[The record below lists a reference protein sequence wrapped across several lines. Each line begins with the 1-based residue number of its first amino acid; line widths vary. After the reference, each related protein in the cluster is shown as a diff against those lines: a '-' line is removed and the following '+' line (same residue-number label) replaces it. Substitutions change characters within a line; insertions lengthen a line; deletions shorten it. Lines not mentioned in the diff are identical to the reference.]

1 MLTQERAADIFDR
14 IRRFS
19 SADEVEAIFNGSSFA
34 LTRFANNTIHQNV
47 EEENSVVSIRTN
59 FGGRTARSTVNQF
72 DDESLRR
79 AVAASENLAKVQVA
93 DPDLLPMP
101 APAEA
106 DFGAPV
112 EKAADKSV
120 RPTQALPT
128 RFFEE
133 TAAITPADRAEVVR
147 RIVRVAGQHQLTTA
161 GIYSTS
167 DSREGIF
174 NSRGLARWHKQTLA
188 EISITMLA
196 GDSSGWQKLNSP
208 DVRHLDPQHLAETAA
223 QKAVDSTHP
232 REITPGKYTVIL
244 EPAAVLDIVGFM
256 FWDYSGVAILDQ
268 RSFLND
274 RIGTQL
280 FGKNIN
286 ICDDVAHPL
295 QAGSPFDGEGMRR
308 KHVPLVQ
315 EGVVNRVVYARA
327 TAKKMKNSEYAN
339 KVGPIE
345 PTGHGFPLPNEVGEM
360 PMNIVF
366 SAPEKPQTVDEM
378 IASTERG
385 VLVTR
390 LWYIREVDPYEKI
403 VTGMT
408 RDGTFLVEN
417 GKVQCGLR
425 NFRFNQ
431 SLIAMLSNVESMS
444 VPIRASGEESF
455 DMVVPAMKVGEFNFT
470 EATKF

>member
-1 MLTQERAADIFDR
+1 MLTKEQAADIFDR

-19 SADEVEAIFNGSSFA
+19 SADEVEAIFTGSHFA

-59 FGGRTARSTVNQF
+59 FAGRTARATANQF
-72 DDESLRR
+72 DDESLQR
-79 AVAASENLAKVQVA
+79 AVTASENLARVQTP

-101 APAEA
+101 TAEEA
-106 DFGAPV
+106 EGRTGESPV
-112 EKAADKSV
+112 
-120 RPTQALPT
+120 PT
-128 RFFEE
+128 RFFDE
-133 TAAITPADRAEVVR
+133 TAAITPADRAEVVKG
-147 RIVRVAGQHQLTTA
+147 IVSVAGKHKLTTA
-161 GIYSTS
+161 GIYSKSET
-167 DSREGIF
+167 REGVF
-174 NSRGLARWHKQTLA
+174 NSRGLANWHHQTLA

-196 GDSSGWQKLNSP
+196 EDSSGWQKLNSP
-208 DVRHLDPQHLAETAA
+208 DVRNLDPARLAETAA
-223 QKAVDSTHP
+223 QKATESAHP
-232 REITPGKYTVIL
+232 REIVPGKYTVIL

-280 FGKNIN
+280 FGENIN
-286 ICDDVAHPL
+286 ICDDAAHPL

-308 KHVPLVQ
+308 QRVQLV
-315 EGVVNRVVYARA
+315 ENGVVKRVVYARG
-327 TAKKMKNSEYAN
+327 TARKMKNSAHAG

-345 PTGHGFPLPNEVGEM
+345 PTGHGFPLPNEMGEM
-360 PMNIVF
+360 PLNIVF
-366 SAPEKPQTVDEM
+366 GAPDKVVDVPQKPQSVEEM

-417 GKVQCGLR
+417 GRVQCGLR
-425 NFRFNQ
+425 NFRFNE
-431 SLIAMLSNVESMS
+431 SLISMLSNVESMS
-444 VPIRASGEESF
+444 APARASGEESF
-455 DMVVPAMKVGEFNFT
+455 DMVVPAMKVKDFNFT